1 MAMISFRQVAM
12 PLDPSASD
20 GLADLLM
27 DAARRGLR
35 YREDLVTRS
44 VCPRSGAT
52 ARLLERLGGPLPERP
67 ADPAEVIGALDS
79 YGSPA
84 TMASAGGRFFG
95 YVIGGSLPSTVAAS
109 WLATAWDQNTG
120 LMAAAP
126 ATTLI
131 EQIALDW
138 MLEVLDLPRSSA
150 GAFVTGCQMA
160 SFTALAAARHALL
173 ARQGWDVEAQGLF
186 GAPPLPVV
194 VGEEAHSTIF
204 KALAMLGLGRERV
217 LRVPVD
223 GQGRMRA
230 DRLPDIGGPVI
241 LCLQA
246 GNVNSGAFDPAG
258 PLIEWARERDG
269 WVHVDGAFG
278 LWARVAPARRA
289 LAVDFDQADSWA
301 TDAHKWLNVPYDC
314 GVALVREPA
323 ALRGAMGTSA
333 AYLQESPLRE
343 PMLYTPEL
351 SRRARGVEVWAALR
365 TLGRR
370 GVADLVERCCAHASR
385 FATGL
390 REAGYEV
397 LNEVSLNQVLVSF
410 GGDERTWRVIEA
422 LQREGTCWCSGTTW
436 QGRAAMRISVSSHA
450 TTAADVE
457 ASLAA
462 MVRVAA
468 ATV

>member
-1 MAMISFRQVAM
+1 MNPYAQAVTHLEPA
-12 PLDPSASD
+12 DPD

-27 DAARRGLR
+27 DAARRALR
-35 YREDLVTRS
+35 YRQDLATRS
-44 VCPRSGAT
+44 VCPRPGAT
-52 ARLLERLGGPLPERP
+52 RRLQERLGGALPERP

-84 TMASAGGRFFG
+84 TLGSAGGRFFG

-120 LMAAAP
+120 LMSAAP

-138 MLEVLDLPRSSA
+138 VLEVLELPRGAA

-160 SFTALAAARHALL
+160 SFTGLAAARHALL
-173 ARQGWDVEAQGLF
+173 AREGWDVEADGLF
-186 GAPPLPVV
+186 GAPPLTVI
-194 VGEEAHSTIF
+194 VGEEAHSTIH
-204 KALAMLGLGRERV
+204 KALALLGLGRERV
-217 LRVPVD
+217 LRVPAD

-230 DRLPDIGGPVI
+230 EALPDITGPAIV
-241 LCLQA
+241 CLQA
-246 GNVNSGAFDPAG
+246 GNVNTGAFDPAG
-258 PLIEWARERDG
+258 PVIEWARERG
-269 WVHVDGAFG
+269 AWVHVDGAFG
-278 LWARVAPARRA
+278 LWARVAPARRV
-289 LAVDFDQADSWA
+289 LAAGFEGADSWA

-314 GVALVREPA
+314 GVALVRDPA
-323 ALRGAMGTSA
+323 ALRGAMGTGA
-333 AYLQESPLRE
+333 AYLQESPVRE
-343 PMLYTPEL
+343 PMQYTPEL

-385 FATGL
+385 FAAGL

-397 LNEVSLNQVLVSF
+397 LNDVSLNQVLVSF
-410 GGDERTWRVIEA
+410 GDDARTWRVIDA

-450 TTAADVE
+450 TSAADVE

-462 MVRVAA
+462 MRRVAEA
-468 ATV
+468 VA